1 MYGELPKT
9 DVVFAACDS
18 KYFLEHGQA
27 FIYSANDVGK
37 DTHVHIVNPT
47 DDALSL
53 AVLLNATTEV
63 NTTFTFND
71 IELTGSAEET
81 RTYYACLRFLVLPT
95 IIRTAK
101 KVLVLDID
109 GYIMNEFA
117 VGDVSAAYFPREAL
131 PGTTGW
137 EAEGTRVA
145 AGAVYIADQKISEM
159 IAEEI
164 KKQPMRWFADQ
175 IALSRV
181 FSRLKEIPELAKIGI
196 FDAEFMDWE
205 FKPNTK
211 IWTGKGPRKHDN
223 PKYLEK
229 KREFTRLRFEIMN
242 TQMVMLRPRLDIPF
256 KKMGL
261 VLANSV
267 REPIRDHWQNFTDK
281 IVYDARENGDEVL
294 VCTSPRWM
302 FNNTIQKWFDDGVAT
317 YVPHVEEHNWS
328 GNAET
333 LYYMQT
339 VFPWLFT
346 IDGKGWSGGMTA
358 LKTFNSTSN
367 YTDDTFNKLSEYIK
381 SGGSK
386 FNHLQPN
393 RKDLGFYTKYI
404 LIPLQ
409 LPHDETIKWH
419 SDFSAEQFVE
429 NLCKWGQD
437 QSIPLVFKGHPVNLA
452 AMKPLKAIIE
462 KYSNCY
468 YTSEGNFQQML
479 EEAECV
485 YVQNGG
491 SGQEA
496 MLLDK
501 KVVVFADAEYN
512 AAVIQGDINNL
523 EGTWANLQQDD
534 FEVRK
539 QMYRRWYDWYGKLTY
554 SSVR

>member
-9 DVVFAACDS
+9 EVVFAACDS

-27 FIYSANDVGK
+27 FVYSANDVGK
-37 DTHVHIVNPT
+37 NTHVHIVNPT
-47 DDALSL
+47 DEALSL
-53 AVLLNATTEV
+53 AVLLNATTKV
-63 NTTFTFND
+63 GTTFSFND
-71 IELTGSAEET
+71 VELNGSAEET

-109 GYIMNEFA
+109 GYIMRDFNINDRA
-117 VGDVSAAYFPREAL
+117 VAGYFPREPLA
-131 PGTTGW
+131 GTTGW

-145 AGAVYIADQKISEM
+145 AGAVYVAELRIAEM
-159 IAEEI
+159 IAAEI
-164 KKQPMRWFADQ
+164 KKQPLRWFADQ

-181 FSRLKEIPELAKIGI
+181 FSRPELSDFSKIAI
-196 FDAEFMDWE
+196 FDSQFMDWE
-205 FKPNTK
+205 FKSDTK

-223 PKYLEK
+223 PKYLEQ
-229 KREFTRLRFEIMN
+229 KRKLSRLRFEIMN
-242 TQMVMLRPRLDIPF
+242 AQMVMLRPRLDIPF

-267 REPIRDHWQNFTDK
+267 TEPIRAHWQNFTDK
-281 IVYDARENGDEVL
+281 IIYNAKENGDRAL

-302 FNNTIQKWFDDGVAT
+302 FNNTIQRWFDDGVVT
-317 YVPHVEEHNWS
+317 YVPHVEEHNWR

-346 IDGKGWSGGMTA
+346 IDGKGWSGGMAA
-358 LKTFNSTSN
+358 LETFNPNSN
-367 YTDDTFNKLSEYIK
+367 YSEETFDELSSYIK
-381 SGGSK
+381 AGGSK

-393 RKDLGFYTKYI
+393 RKDLGFYSKYI
-404 LIPLQ
+404 MIPLQ

-419 SDFSAEQFVE
+419 SKFSTEEFVE
-429 NLCKWGQD
+429 KLCRWGQE

-452 AMKPLKAIIE
+452 AMKPLKAIID

-485 YVQNGG
+485 FVQNGG

-512 AAVIQGDINNL
+512 AAVIQGDLNNL
-523 EGTWANLQQDD
+523 DNTWRVLQEDNYW
-534 FEVRK
+534 ERK
-539 QMYRRWYDWYGKLTY
+539 QMYRRWYDWYGRLTY